1 MIVLMFVLMF
11 LLFVL
16 TVPVA
21 YFTWACISD
30 YSSRSGNAGR
40 TGSSALFFP
49 D

>member
-21 YFTWACISD
+21 TSLGLASAN
-30 YSSRSGNAGR
+30 YSSRLEMPAG
-40 TGSSALFFP
+40 L
-49 D
+49 